1 MKRNRRDKLEDILL
15 SLLLVGC
22 AGLVI
27 VILLM
32 PESIYSQI
40 GEWIRSVVNITQGE

>member
-32 PESIYSQI
+32 PESVYDQI
-40 GEWIRSVVNITQGE
+40 GEWIRSVVNAFRS